1 LKWRQPKTLETPM
14 SPLPQRLLDAPQ
26 PFEALETKM
35 ASPDLR
41 QIASELTLLSETIL
55 QRLG

>member
-1 LKWRQPKTLETPM
+1 M
-14 SPLPQRLLDAPQ
+14 SPLPQRLLEAPE
-26 PFEALETKM
+26 PAEAIEAPM
-35 ASPDLR
+35 ARPDLR

>member
-1 LKWRQPKTLETPM
+1 VEKKM
-14 SPLPQRLLDAPQ
+14 SPLPQRLLEVP
-26 PFEALETKM
+26 EASEAHETKM
-35 ASPDLR
+35 AAPDLR

>member
-1 LKWRQPKTLETPM
+1 M
-14 SPLPQRLLDAPQ
+14 SPLPQRLLDAPE
-26 PFEALETKM
+26 PEATEAKM